1 MDRQD
6 FWFPAELESLGT
18 PPTGTRAGQFLFLSG
33 QTPRN
38 PETGKVIRKLPDLPD
53 DVVEGLRS
61 WGVHGDGRE
70 GPINAQTWQV
80 YQNLSQILES
90 QGSSLE
96 HIVRQRLYLT
106 DWRDIRNAERV
117 MQTFFP
123 GEKPATTIAR
133 MTDNGYH
140 DDYRIVVEVVA
151 IVPEEGG
158 LTTTAVHVPGLEKVC
173 PPYPQGV
180 RVGDLLF
187 TSGLYG
193 VDPETGRVPTRL
205 SEVNDEG
212 AAALT
217 SGNYHIDISLEA
229 FKAQMALVRSNS
241 KRLLESQGASMT
253 DMLRYNLCTSVGMV
267 DVGVFVPLYAY
278 DNPDPGTAPTITGF
292 TMGAGRLSGDPDATA
307 VMDSVAVVP
316 GGEWEKVGKTYPE
329 IVSGPIPM
337 TQQAGPLIFL
347 TGYSGR
353 DQANFPIVTF
363 DQLRDHGKLM
373 GLAHYDD
380 PESETMMCQA
390 WHIYRT
396 YQRLLKE
403 AGSDISRVVHQ
414 VLYLV
419 DVSKLGALERVARV
433 IYDGKVPPTTV
444 IGADEIGPYPELQL
458 EIDVVAIPS

>member
-1 MDRQD
+1 M
-6 FWFPAELESLGT
+6 
-18 PPTGTRAGQFLFLSG
+18 
-33 QTPRN
+33 
-38 PETGKVIRKLPDLPD
+38 
-53 DVVEGLRS
+53 
-61 WGVHGDGRE
+61 
-70 GPINAQTWQV
+70 
-80 YQNLSQILES
+80 
-90 QGSSLE
+90 
-96 HIVRQRLYLT
+96 YLT

-117 MQTFFP
+117 MQSFFP

-140 DDYRIVVEVVA
+140 DDYRIIVEVVA
-151 IVPEEGG
+151 LAPEEGG

-205 SEVNDEG
+205 AEVNDEG
-212 AAALT
+212 AAHLT
-217 SGNYHIDISLEA
+217 SGSYHIDVSLEA

-241 KRLLESQGASMT
+241 KRLLESQGASLT

-267 DVGVFVPLYAY
+267 DVGVFVPLYAF

-292 TMGAGRLSGDPDATA
+292 TMGAGRLSGDPDAMG

-347 TGYSGR
+347 TGYSGATR
-353 DQANFPIVTF
+353 QT
-363 DQLRDHGKLM
+363 
-373 GLAHYDD
+373 
-380 PESETMMCQA
+380 S
-390 WHIYRT
+390 
-396 YQRLLKE
+396 
-403 AGSDISRVVHQ
+403 
-414 VLYLV
+414 
-419 DVSKLGALERVARV
+419 
-433 IYDGKVPPTTV
+433 
-444 IGADEIGPYPELQL
+444 
-458 EIDVVAIPS
+458 PS

>member
-1 MDRQD
+1 MDRED
-6 FWFPAELESLGT
+6 FWYPAELESLGT
-18 PPTGTRAGQFLFLSG
+18 VPTGTRTGQFLFLSG
-33 QTPRN
+33 QAPRN
-38 PETGKVIRKLPDLPD
+38 LETGKVIRRLFDLPD
-53 DVVEGLRS
+53 ETIESLRS

-80 YQNLSQILES
+80 YDNLARILAS

-96 HIVRQRLYLT
+96 HVVRQRLYLT
-106 DWRDIRNAERV
+106 DWHDIRNAERV

-133 MTDNGYH
+133 MTSNGYH

-151 IVPEEGG
+151 LVPEEGG
-158 LTTTAVHVPGLEKVC
+158 LSKTAINLPDLESVSR
-173 PPYPQGV
+173 PYPQGV
-180 RVGDLLF
+180 KVGDLLF
-187 TSGLYG
+187 TSGFYG
-193 VDPETGRVPTRL
+193 VNPKTGRVATHL
-205 SEVNDEG
+205 AEVGDEG
-212 AAALT
+212 AEILK
-217 SGNYHIDISLEA
+217 SDSYHTDVSLEA
-229 FKAQMALVRSNS
+229 FKAQVALIRTAS
-241 KRLLESQGASMT
+241 KRLLESQGGSMT
-253 DMLRYNLCTSVGMV
+253 DMLRYNMCTSVGMV
-267 DVGVFVPLYAY
+267 DVGAFVPLYAF
-278 DNPDPGTAPTITGF
+278 DNSDPGTAPTITGF
-292 TMGAGRLSGDPDATA
+292 TMGAGRLSGDPDAVA

-316 GGEWEKVGKTYPE
+316 GGEWKKVGRTYPD

-353 DQANFPIVTF
+353 DKGNFPIVTF

-373 GLAHYDD
+373 GLGHFDD
-380 PESETMMCQA
+380 PEAETMMCQA

-396 YQRLLKE
+396 YQELLKE
-403 AGSDISRVVHQ
+403 AGSDISKVVHQ

-419 DVSKLGALERVARV
+419 DVSKLAALERVARI

-458 EIDVVAIPS
+458 EIDVVAVPA